1 MELCNPQSMSVKQ
14 ESTVADQLRAVR
26 GATDVLSIL
35 RSGSIAGKTDK
46 IAEQLEDGV
55 EIQNVYGDIREILAT
70 NERGETLRIHVQET
84 KDQIKLGNTEVLEVS
99 QPVVDVAE
107 EVLKTATEAAH
118 LILNEDYE
126 TASPMVEAVA
136 RSLDVKGDLQ
146 RRVNMELDV
155 ASIRRS
161 RWYDEV
167 VQEQYKGDEPDLP
180 AFIMDEGDA
189 LESVRSS
196 VGELADLLENELG
209 AASVAFKNAS
219 GKEIKPTILDAARSV
234 VEDMKHALRA
244 LRTADKDNE
253 REMLKVYEGIVE
265 HASRLVKG
273 TRFVVQLVQKADQ

>member
-84 KDQIKLGNTEVLEVS
+84 KNQIKLGNTEVLEVS

-118 LILNEDYE
+118 LILDENYED
-126 TASPMVEAVA
+126 ASPMVEAVA